1 MSRFPEVA
9 LAGALIA
16 FGFAT
21 AAQAGDA
28 AAGEKVFNRCKA
40 CHAVGEGAKNR
51 VGPELNDL
59 IGRTAGTAEGYK
71 YSPAMQKA
79 GANGLVWNAE
89 SLATY
94 LANPKATVK
103 GTKMAFAGLKGQ
115 DDLDNIIAYLET
127 FSKAGG
133 SDAAPQPEEK
143 KSEAAPAEPAQ
154 AETGQAEPAAPKATQ
169 AEPAKPAE
177 QAAQPA
183 AEAAMQGSEG
193 AGEHFHIGR
202 AATAAEVAAWDIDV
216 RPDGVGLPEGHG
228 TAAQGEK
235 IFDENCASCHGD
247 FGEAVDR
254 WPVLAG
260 GQGTLKDD
268 RPVKTVGSYWPYL
281 STVYDYIRRA
291 MPFGNARSLS
301 DDDVYALTAYVL
313 YLNDIV
319 TDEDFELSK
328 ANFTSIKMP
337 NQANFIADD
346 RFQEPEYA
354 ANRGNPCMK
363 DCAEG
368 KAKITMH
375 AEVLDVTPQDEGDD
389 KKPSSGIE

>member
-1 MSRFPEVA
+1 MSRFLEVA
-9 LAGALIA
+9 LASAVIALGLA
-16 FGFAT
+16 ST
-21 AAQAGDA
+21 AQAGDP
-28 AAGEKVFNRCKA
+28 AAGEKVFNKCKA

-51 VGPELNDL
+51 VGPELNEL

-79 GANGLVWNAE
+79 GADGLVWNAE
-89 SLATY
+89 TLATY
-94 LANPKATVK
+94 LAKPRAMVK
-103 GTKMAFAGLKGQ
+103 GTKMAFAGLKDQG
-115 DDLDNIIAYLET
+115 DIDNIIAYLET
-127 FSKAGG
+127 FSKAG
-133 SDAAPQPEEK
+133 ANAPPQPEEK
-143 KSEAAPAEPAQ
+143 KSEVAPAEPEQAQ
-154 AETGQAEPAAPKATQ
+154 PVAPKAAAAEPA
-169 AEPAKPAE
+169 EPTE
-177 QAAQPA
+177 QAAKPT
-183 AEAAMQGSEG
+183 AEAAAQGGDG
-193 AGEHFHIGR
+193 AGEHFHLGR
-202 AATAAEVAAWDIDV
+202 VATAAEVAAWDIDV

-235 IFDENCASCHGD
+235 LFDDNCAACHGD
-247 FGEAVDR
+247 FGEAVGR

-319 TDEDFELSK
+319 TDEDFDLSK
-328 ANFTSIKMP
+328 ANFTSIKLP
-337 NQANFIADD
+337 NQPNFTADD
-346 RFQEPEYA
+346 RFQEPEYV

-363 DCAEG
+363 DCIKG